1 MENKLCDKCVRWLCG
16 ILFSVFAFCWLFFFQ
31 QDLLCAAYNK
41 LFYGTESAN
50 VLQHHNHIIISL
62 LLAALSLSL
71 VIPGRNILRFKK
83 GLYACNYLL
92 SDVFLGAI
100 TGYDGDSYFGQS
112 STVWIVIAVFAVV
125 MVSVCKMV
133 ASVPRSDYND
143 RPRTL
148 TGNLLI
154 MCLLFCMVG
163 FLGNTDE
170 NLHRRLTMERLF
182 SEGEYGKLLELG
194 RNEEESDRYIDYLR
208 AKAMLEVPF
217 ESNPAGSGIGE
228 LLFSYSISDPISL
241 SVALNEIPDTQAYLA
256 SRLLEGNIS
265 AFVDSIDLSQY
276 TVLPQYYMQAL
287 VLVGDSAARIRFPEQ
302 YGGELS
308 RYKSFIDKVESLGEE
323 TEIFLANST
332 FIDFH
337 STYYWFLR
345 FRAGNHN

>member
-16 ILFSVFAFCWLFFFQ
+16 ILFSVFAFCWLYFFQ
-31 QDLLCAAYNK
+31 QDLICAAYNK
-41 LFYGTESAN
+41 LFYGIESAN
-50 VLQHHNHIIISL
+50 VLQHHNHMFISL
-62 LLAALSLSL
+62 LLVALSLSL

-92 SDVFLGAI
+92 SAVFLGAI

-112 STVWIVIAVFAVV
+112 STVWIVTAVLAVV
-125 MVSVCKMV
+125 MVFICKMV

-170 NLHRRLTMERLF
+170 NLHRRLTMEHLL
-182 SEGEYGKLLELG
+182 SEGEYGKLLEVG
-194 RNEEESDRYIDYLR
+194 SKEEESDRYIDLLR

-241 SVALNEIPDTQAYLA
+241 SVALNEIPDAQAYLS
-256 SRLLEGNIS
+256 SRLLAGDLCGF
-265 AFVDSIDLSQY
+265 ADSIELSRY
-276 TVLPQYYMQAL
+276 KILPQYYMQAL
-287 VLVGDSAARIRFPEQ
+287 VCLGDSSAMNMFPVQ
-302 YGGELS
+302 YNEELS
-308 RYKSFIDKVESLGEE
+308 RYKSFNDKVESLGDEPE
-323 TEIFLANST
+323 KFLANST

>member
-1 MENKLCDKCVRWLCG
+1 M
-16 ILFSVFAFCWLFFFQ
+16 F
-31 QDLLCAAYNK
+31 
-41 LFYGTESAN
+41 
-50 VLQHHNHIIISL
+50 ISL
-62 LLAALSLSL
+62 LLVALSLSL

-92 SDVFLGAI
+92 SAVFLGAI
-100 TGYDGDSYFGQS
+100 TGYDGDSFFGQG

-148 TGNLLI
+148 TGNLMI

-170 NLHRRLTMERLF
+170 NLHRHLTMERLF
-182 SEGEYGKLLELG
+182 SDGEYGKLLELG

-241 SVALNEIPDTQAYLA
+241 SKALNEIPSTQAYLA
-256 SRLLEGNIS
+256 SRLLAGDLCGF
-265 AFVDSIDLSQY
+265 ADSIELSQY
-276 TVLPQYYMQAL
+276 NILPQYYMQAL
-287 VLVGDSAARIRFPEQ
+287 VSISDSSAMSMFPMQ
-302 YGGELS
+302 YNEELS
-308 RYKSFIDKVESLGEE
+308 RYNSFIEKVESLGDG
-323 TEIFLANST
+323 TELFLANST

-337 STYYWFLR
+337 STYYWFRR
-345 FRAGNHN
+345 FRIGSHN

>member
-1 MENKLCDKCVRWLCG
+1 MVNKSCDKCVRWLCG

-41 LFYGTESAN
+41 LLYGVESAN
-50 VLQHHNHIIISL
+50 VVHHHNHIIISL
-62 LLAALSLSL
+62 LLGALALTL
-71 VIPGRNILRFKK
+71 VIPGRYILRFKK
-83 GLYACNYLL
+83 GLYAGNYLL
-92 SDVFLGAI
+92 SAAFLGII
-100 TGYDGDSYFGQS
+100 TGYDGDSFFGQNS
-112 STVWIVIAVFAVV
+112 IVWIVTAAFAVV
-125 MVSVCKMV
+125 LVFVCKMV

-170 NLHRRLTMERLF
+170 NLHRRLCMERLQ

-194 RNEEESDRYIDYLR
+194 RNEEESDRYIDLLR

-228 LLFSYSISDPISL
+228 LLFSYSISDPLLL
-241 SVALNEIPDTQAYLA
+241 SEALKENHGTQAYLA
-256 SRLLEGNIS
+256 SCLLEGDIS
-265 AFVDSIDLSQY
+265 SFVDSIDLSQY

-287 VLVGDSAARIRFPEQ
+287 VLAGDSAARIRFPEQ

-308 RYKSFIDKVESLGEE
+308 RCRSFTDKVESFDDV
-323 TEIFLANST
+323 TDVYRANST
-332 FIDFH
+332 YIDYH
-337 STYYWFLR
+337 TTYYWFYR
-345 FRAGNHN
+345 FRIGYHN

>member
-1 MENKLCDKCVRWLCG
+1 M
-16 ILFSVFAFCWLFFFQ
+16 F
-31 QDLLCAAYNK
+31 
-41 LFYGTESAN
+41 
-50 VLQHHNHIIISL
+50 ISL
-62 LLAALSLSL
+62 LLVALSLSL

-92 SDVFLGAI
+92 SAVFLGAI

-112 STVWIVIAVFAVV
+112 STVWIVTAVLAVV
-125 MVSVCKMV
+125 MVFICKMV

-170 NLHRRLTMERLF
+170 NLHRRLTMEHLL
-182 SEGEYGKLLELG
+182 SEGEYGKLLEVG
-194 RNEEESDRYIDYLR
+194 SKEEESDRYIDLLR

-241 SVALNEIPDTQAYLA
+241 SVALNEIPDAQAYLS
-256 SRLLEGNIS
+256 SRLLAGDLCGF
-265 AFVDSIDLSQY
+265 ADSIELSRY
-276 TVLPQYYMQAL
+276 KILPQYYMQAL
-287 VLVGDSAARIRFPEQ
+287 VCLGDSSAMNMFPVQ
-302 YGGELS
+302 YNEELS
-308 RYKSFIDKVESLGEE
+308 RYKSFNDKVESLGDEPE
-323 TEIFLANST
+323 KFLANST

>member
-1 MENKLCDKCVRWLCG
+1 MRPLAVRNTVFSFR
-16 ILFSVFAFCWLFFFQ
+16 ILLAF
-31 QDLLCAAYNK
+31 LLSAGS
-41 LFYGTESAN
+41 FYGIESAN

-92 SDVFLGAI
+92 SAVFLGAI
-100 TGYDGDSYFGQS
+100 TGYDGDSFFGQS
-112 STVWIVIAVFAVV
+112 STVWIVTAVLAVV
-125 MVSVCKMV
+125 MVFICKMV

-241 SVALNEIPDTQAYLA
+241 SVALNEIPDWHRAFLKVISVLLLIALICRNIQCCPNTIC
-256 SRLLEGNIS
+256 RL
-265 AFVDSIDLSQY
+265 
-276 TVLPQYYMQAL
+276 
-287 VLVGDSAARIRFPEQ
+287 
-302 YGGELS
+302 
-308 RYKSFIDKVESLGEE
+308 
-323 TEIFLANST
+323 
-332 FIDFH
+332 
-337 STYYWFLR
+337 
-345 FRAGNHN
+345 